1 MDFDPQ
7 TVPEGEGRQKAIGP
21 LPGNGSMDVA
31 IRLFGIRR
39 ELIDRPSVEV
49 SLPNEATLR
58 TLLQTLGDQFG
69 ERVRHQ
75 LFSADGW
82 HLGDTICLAVNDH
95 IVAEEALDTPLK
107 DMGADQ
113 PRVSLSVV
121 FAIAGG

>member
-1 MDFDPQ
+1 
-7 TVPEGEGRQKAIGP
+7 
-21 LPGNGSMDVA
+21 MDVT

-49 SLPNEATLR
+49 SLAEAATLR
-58 TLLQTLGDQFG
+58 TLLETLGDQFG

-95 IVAEEALDTPLK
+95 IVAEEALDTPLR
-107 DMGADQ
+107 DMGTGQ

>member
-1 MDFDPQ
+1 
-7 TVPEGEGRQKAIGP
+7 
-21 LPGNGSMDVA
+21 MDVT

-39 ELIDRPSVEV
+39 ELIDRPFVEIAV
-49 SLPNEATLR
+49 PEEATLR
-58 TLLQTLGDQFG
+58 TLLETLGDQFG

-75 LFSADGW
+75 LFSADGRY
-82 HLGDTICLAVNDH
+82 LGDTICLAVNDY
-95 IVAEEALDTPLK
+95 IVAEEALETPLK

>member
-1 MDFDPQ
+1 MPYASFDADFDI
-7 TVPEGEGRQKAIGP
+7 TATAAELSLPEG
-21 LPGNGSMDVA
+21 
-31 IRLFGIRR
+31 
-39 ELIDRPSVEV
+39 
-49 SLPNEATLR
+49 ATLR
-58 TLLQTLGDQFG
+58 NLLETLGDQFG

-75 LFSADGW
+75 LFSADGR